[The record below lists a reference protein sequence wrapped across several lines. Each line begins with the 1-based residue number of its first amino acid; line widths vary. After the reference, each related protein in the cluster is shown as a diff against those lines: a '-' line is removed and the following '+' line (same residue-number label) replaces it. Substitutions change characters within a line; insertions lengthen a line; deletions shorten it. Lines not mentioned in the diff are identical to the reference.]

1 MRTGSITL
9 LSNVSPPNAVHAS
22 SQAFRRFFT
31 ELRENYLERDPLFT
45 QLELALL
52 CKEHLLVVGPPGTA
66 KSAIASAVLSRITDA
81 KTGASTLFSKQLS
94 ESTVQTDLIGPVD
107 FKVLTETG
115 RTEYLT
121 DDGMLGATY
130 AFLDEVFDGRDMLLR
145 SILNVLHERELKHG
159 RRFTAG
165 RLETAILTSNR
176 YLSEVLARSPELLL
190 AFADRLSFVCF
201 VPKSFARASSRAAML
216 SRSVKGQ
223 RPELRAELTVQ
234 QLDVLQELV
243 DRVQVPSPVVESLE
257 LLADQ
262 LERLLQAQVAKQPD
276 YVPTK
281 YFSQRSVVKALWA
294 LKAAVVRDAIWRHPE
309 RALEATEKDLEALR
323 SFFLLGGPPPEE
335 TEALLKVAAD
345 PRERAQLEILRLEH
359 RAFDEALGKVRGE
372 GANGVEREASSLA
385 ASSELA
391 TAESLARTYSPATA
405 TPLARA
411 LRNKLVPGPRH
422 AQNREPL
429 VRAGR
434 LLIGAAEARL
444 ASGLAVPEPR
454 GGVVLLDSLLEVLEL
469 GRAVPELHPVGERFA
484 RQLLEHVGQSLEL
497 GCLAAESAEFDETIK
512 LEGLLSL
519 ASSLGDEL
527 VRAREALTA
536 LEAVSSEEVTTLRQ
550 RELQARGRVGNALRR
565 RASALFSSP
574 TARKPDFATLAADSR
589 LAQLEERLRSLVP
602 ELPGLREELLEPLGA
617 DYAREVLQT
626 TAFSR
631 IAQYTQAIGGMVE
644 TLQRQGLDPLP
655 VLEQHRVV
663 LERRLREHASQMI
676 AAAGTELPAAGGLL
690 NGEAYSVYR
699 NQLAGAQALG
709 GELAS
714 LGGLEGQLSLQAGA
728 LLSAS
733 VREAV
738 ASAEVALLERR
749 VGFLHA
755 WLALLLTALPAP
767 EAIKDR
773 GEAERAFDRL
783 VKSRFPML
791 TLKEGELV
799 RLDGALRP
807 LTGHPGPSAEVAQKL
822 QRKLQQLAETFGDYS
837 RRLLQKRASL

>member
-1 MRTGSITL
+1 M
-9 LSNVSPPNAVHAS
+9 SPPNAVHAS
-22 SQAFRRFFT
+22 AQAFRRFFS
-31 ELRENYLERDPLFT
+31 ELRETFLEREPLFT

-81 KTGASTLFSKQLS
+81 VTGASTLFSKQLS

-201 VPKSFARASSRAAML
+201 VPKSFANASSRAAML

-234 QLDVLQELV
+234 QLDVLQDLV
-243 DRVQVPSPVVESLE
+243 DRVQVPSLVVESLE
-257 LLADQ
+257 VLADQ
-262 LERLLQAQVAKQPD
+262 LERLLQAQVARQPD

-294 LKAAVVRDAIWRHPE
+294 LKAAVVRDAIWHHPE
-309 RALEATEKDLEALR
+309 RALEATDRDLEALR
-323 SFFLLGGPPPEE
+323 FFFLLGGPPAEE

-359 RAFDEALGKVRGE
+359 RAFDEALGKVRAEAG
-372 GANGVEREASSLA
+372 NGVEREASSLG

-391 TAESLARTYSPATA
+391 LAESLARTYSPATA
-405 TPLARA
+405 TPLARS
-411 LRNKLVPGPRH
+411 LRGKLVPGPRH

-429 VRAGR
+429 LRAGR
-434 LLIGAAEARL
+434 LLIGAAETRL
-444 ASGLAVPEPR
+444 GRGRSTPEAR
-454 GGVVLLDSLLEVLEL
+454 GGVVLLDSFLEVLEL
-469 GRAVPELHPVGERFA
+469 GRAVPQLHPVGDRLA
-484 RQLLEHVGQSLEL
+484 RQLLEYVGQSLEL

-512 LEGLLSL
+512 LEGLLAL
-519 ASSLGDEL
+519 ATSLGEEL
-527 VRAREALTA
+527 VRLREALTA
-536 LEAVSSEEVTTLRQ
+536 LESVSSEEVATLRQ
-550 RELQARGRVGNALRR
+550 REVQARGRVANALRR
-565 RASALFSSP
+565 RASALFRSP
-574 TARKPDFATLAADSR
+574 SAPKPDFATLAADSR
-589 LAQLEERLRSLVP
+589 LGRLEERLRSLVP
-602 ELPGLREELLEPLGA
+602 ELPGLREELLGPLGA
-617 DYAREVLQT
+617 DYVREVLQT
-626 TAFSR
+626 AAFSR
-631 IAQYTQAIGGMVE
+631 ISQYTQAIGVMVE

-663 LERRLREHASQMI
+663 LERRLRAHASQMI
-676 AAAGTELPAAGGLL
+676 PSAVTALPPVGVLL
-690 NGEAYSVYR
+690 NGEAYSLYR
-699 NQLAGAQALG
+699 TQLAGAQVLE

-714 LGGLEGQLSLQAGA
+714 LGGLEGQLALQAGT

-733 VREAV
+733 VKETV
-738 ASAEVALLERR
+738 ASAEVTLLERR
-749 VGFLHA
+749 VGFLQG
-755 WLALLLTALPAP
+755 WLAALLETLPSP
-767 EAIKDR
+767 ETIKDR
-773 GEAERAFDRL
+773 AEAERAFDRL

-807 LTGHPGPSAEVAQKL
+807 LTGHPGPAAEGALNL
-822 QRKLQQLAETFGDYS
+822 QRMLQQVAEDFGDYS